1 MEQQINNANLDT
13 QQAETDEISL
23 MEILFRYLKYWKW
36 FVVSVVVALAVV
48 FVYLRYTVP
57 VYNVT
62 STIILKHEKDQRNS
76 MAGLASIDALGGMMG
91 GVSSVDNETY
101 VIRSKTAVRTVV
113 DRLNLHTSYIVEG
126 RVRSSDKYTD
136 SPFIVAMDGAGL
148 DSLQQAIE
156 FTAQM
161 NEDKS
166 ISVSGTVGG
175 EVIDTKLENLPG
187 LLTTP
192 QGVISFMLREDAKPY
207 YKPLQITIG
216 RPEAT
221 VNSYRANLT
230 VQPASKTA
238 SVLTL
243 SLKTAYPN

>member
-1 MEQQINNANLDT
+1 MNQMNQPDMDT
-13 QQAETDEISL
+13 QSDENEISL

-126 RVRSSDKYTD
+126 RVRSSDMYTD
-136 SPFIVAMDGAGL
+136 SPFIITMDESSL
-148 DSLQQAIE
+148 KLTDS
-156 FTAQM
+156 
-161 NEDKS
+161 NP
-166 ISVSGTVGG
+166 SVYIVVV
-175 EVIDTKLENLPG
+175 EI
-187 LLTTP
+187 
-192 QGVISFMLREDAKPY
+192 
-207 YKPLQITIG
+207 
-216 RPEAT
+216 
-221 VNSYRANLT
+221 
-230 VQPASKTA
+230 
-238 SVLTL
+238 LTL
-243 SLKTAYPN
+243 KYRIINCNHGNQN